1 MTISLKGVLEHP
13 VTREFLEALGR
24 GTALY
29 SSIGQISLLADD
41 TQDIPS
47 KESQH
52 VSAVSK
58 SNRFF
63 GKRCEITSI

>member
-1 MTISLKGVLEHP
+1 MIISLKGVLEHP
-13 VTREFLEALGR
+13 VTRDFLEALGR
-24 GTALY
+24 GAALY
-29 SSIGQISLLADD
+29 SSTGQISLLADD
-41 TQDIPS
+41 THHLPS

-52 VSAVSK
+52 VSAVAK